1 MISITTCYGT
11 TTGLVLC
18 LSNED
23 PNIILISLEA
33 LKYLAMYTPNR
44 PVMKNHMGM
53 IQSLQVSI
61 FTPYLPNGSCIKLL
75 FPKFYLKIDKKVLS
89 KHFDTP
95 IGIK

>member
-1 MISITTCYGT
+1 MKMIYVISITVTIHYFT
-11 TTGLVLC
+11 IRQIIIIPGLVLC

-53 IQSLQVSI
+53 IQSLQV
-61 FTPYLPNGSCIKLL
+61 CEAALL
-75 FPKFYLKIDKKVLS
+75 S
-89 KHFDTP
+89 
-95 IGIK
+95 